1 MLIKDGEGTFAQNF
15 KTGIKKES
23 SAPRCL
29 PPETGCGRINA
40 PHGTELYQNHF
51 REFTKMMQ
59 LGIKNANSKKLAN
72 HIACF
77 KW

>member
-23 SAPRCL
+23 SAPRCYHL
-29 PPETGCGRINA
+29 KQAVGALTLHTGRNYIN
-40 PHGTELYQNHF
+40 NHF
-51 REFTKMMQ
+51 RDLTKMMQ
-59 LGIKNANSKKLAN
+59 LGIKNSNSKKLAN

>member
-1 MLIKDGEGTFAQNF
+1 MKLNNMLIKDGEGTFAQNF

-40 PHGTELYQNHF
+40 PHGTELYQQPF
-51 REFTKMMQ
+51 
-59 LGIKNANSKKLAN
+59 S
-72 HIACF
+72 
-77 KW
+77 